1 MTNVLENT
9 NLLTAIITPF
19 NKNNQI
25 DFQVYRRLIDSQISD
40 GVKGFVI
47 SGTTGEA
54 PTLSHDEKIELFEK
68 TVEFVSGRAK
78 VIVGTGSNNTKET
91 IEFTKEAGRISGI
104 DAALIVTPYYN
115 KPDQA
120 GMIAHFSTIADE
132 SPLPVVIY
140 NIPGRSISALTVES
154 LLKLADHPNIIAVK
168 QCNSDYDMSELI
180 EHAPK
185 DFLVYTGEDGQSF
198 LNYSLGGAG
207 TISVASHFYAKEFA
221 DMFAAIDNGDFKKA
235 AEDFRFIN
243 PRVKALF
250 SYPSPAPVKAVFKR
264 SGIDVGVPRLP
275 ILPLDEVQTDG
286 IMQVLKL

>member
-1 MTNVLENT
+1 MTNLLENT

-19 NKNNQI
+19 DKNNRI

-54 PTLSHDEKIELFEK
+54 PTLSHDEKIELFK
-68 TVEFVSGRAK
+68 RTVDFVSGRAK

-91 IEFTKEAGRISGI
+91 IEFTKEANRINGI

-132 SPLPVVIY
+132 SPLPIVIY

-198 LNYSLGGAG
+198 LNYALGGAG

-221 DMFAAIDNGDFKKA
+221 DMFSAIDNGDFKKA

-264 SGIDVGVPRLP
+264 SGIDVGIPRLP
-275 ILPLDEVQTDG
+275 ILPLDKAQTDG